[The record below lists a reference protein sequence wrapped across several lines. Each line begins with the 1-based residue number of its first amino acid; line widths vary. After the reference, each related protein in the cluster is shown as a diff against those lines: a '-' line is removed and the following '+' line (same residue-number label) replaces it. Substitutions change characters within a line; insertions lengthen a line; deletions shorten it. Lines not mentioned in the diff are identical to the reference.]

1 MNNKPVTNR
10 SEIIF
15 LYDLKNAN
23 PNGDPLDENKPRIDE
38 ESGKNLVTDVRLKRT
53 IRDYLLDFKNKE
65 IFIKEVRDEE
75 GYLQDAKTRANDFL
89 GDKKPE
95 NIEEAKKLIREDI
108 LTECID
114 VRMFGATIPVSFKGS
129 DSSVTYTGPVQFK
142 MGVSLHPVKLQF
154 IKGTGAFAS
163 GSKQTQFTFREEYIL
178 PYSLIQ
184 FYGIVNENNAKTTR
198 LTEQDV
204 ELLLDG
210 IWNGTKNLISRSK
223 AGQVPRLL
231 LQVVYKEQN
240 YHIGDLDSKLKL
252 VSEKRG
258 EEIRGTEDYVIDVD
272 NLMEVLS
279 EHKEQISEV
288 KYKHDKSLQLSFRG
302 ETMTVPNLLK
312 QAGVENR
319 VLRRI

>member
-75 GYLQDAKTRANDFL
+75 GNLQDAKARANDFL
-89 GDKKPE
+89 GDSEPE
-95 NIEEAKKLIREDI
+95 NIEEAKKLIREAI
-108 LTECID
+108 LGDCID
-114 VRMFGATIPVSFKGS
+114 VRMFGATIPVSFKRKT
-129 DSSVTYTGPVQFK
+129 SSITYTGPVQFK

-154 IKGTGAFAS
+154 IKGTGAFAATS
-163 GSKQTQFTFREEYIL
+163 GKTQSTFREEYIL

-184 FYGIVNENNAKTTR
+184 FYGIVNENAGRITR

-204 ELLLDG
+204 DWLLDG

-231 LQVVYKEQN
+231 LQIIYKEQN

-302 ETMTVPNLLK
+302 EILTVPELLK
-312 QAGVENR
+312 QTAIQSKE
-319 VLRRI
+319 IIF